1 MARVGAVLAPIIG
14 REVAKYDRDLVI
26 VIFALVALLSGTFTL
41 FLPETNG
48 NFLLQ
53 WQGGPRRQVL
63 PCSNCKMPLI
73 NYHQDALMDLYVP
86 GWFNPSSLCSDDHP

>member
-48 NFLLQ
+48 KFLPDTIEEGQILQ
-53 WQGGPRRQVL
+53 SFVHKKY
-63 PCSNCKMPLI
+63 SCKLK
-73 NYHQDALMDLYVP
+73 
-86 GWFNPSSLCSDDHP
+86 